1 VLAEILAPQV
11 SAVEAFDDT
20 LDAPLFPAEEA
31 LLGRA
36 VEKRRREFTTTR
48 SCARTALARLGIP
61 PAPIMPG
68 VRGAPQWPPGIV
80 GSMTHCAGY
89 RACAVA
95 REQDIITIGVDAE
108 PDDCLP
114 DGVLD
119 AIIATADERARVSA
133 LLSSAPGPSWDRLL
147 FSAKESVYKAWFPL
161 TRRWLD
167 FGEAVVTIDPVAGT
181 FTADMLVSGPV
192 IDGSCLTGFTGR
204 WLAGGGLVL
213 TAIAVPRA
221 PAPTLHG
228 R

>member
-1 VLAEILAPQV
+1 VLAGMLDPRV

-31 LLGRA
+31 LLGQA

-48 SCARTALARLGIP
+48 ACARTALARLGIP
-61 PAPIMPG
+61 PAPIIPG

-95 REQDIITIGVDAE
+95 RKQDIITIGVDAE

-181 FTADMLVSGPV
+181 FTADLLVSGPV
-192 IDGSCLTGFTGR
+192 PGGHCLTAFSGR
-204 WLAGGGLVL
+204 WAAGHGLVL

-221 PAPTLHG
+221 Q
-228 R
+228 